1 MVVENIVSKSRFA
14 VTTCYNTKVV
24 EKRDGTKEKY
34 EKSEKYEKKVIK
46 DLFTADV

>member
-1 MVVENIVSKSRFA
+1 MKLKLVSNFRIA
-14 VTTCYNTKVV
+14 VTRCYNKKVV

-46 DLFTADV
+46 ENK

>member
-1 MVVENIVSKSRFA
+1 MKLKMVVENIVSKSRFA
-14 VTTCYNTKVV
+14 VTMRYNKKV

-46 DLFTADV
+46 ENK